1 MVVCVGECGEELA
14 VRGSPD
20 FIRTGVVLTGAWH
33 YNLNDFPRLMKVIQE
48 SPVIE
53 SLISH
58 VFPMTQAQEAFETC
72 ASHEC
77 AKVMLMP
84 WES

>member
-1 MVVCVGECGEELA
+1 VV
-14 VRGSPD
+14 
-20 FIRTGVVLTGAWH
+20 
-33 YNLNDFPRLMKVIQE
+33 
-48 SPVIE
+48 E

-77 AKVMLMP
+77 AKVMLKP